1 MLVYQSKIVPKWNI
15 KNEYNYFVASDNN
28 VYNLKTKKKLQM
40 QLKGYTKGYY
50 LSGRFYSLIQ
60 LRKLLVK
67 INKIK
72 CPF

>member
-1 MLVYQSKIVPKWNI
+1 MLVYQNKIVPKWHL
-15 KNEYNYFVASDNN
+15 KNEPNYLIASDNN

-50 LSGRFYSLIQ
+50 LSGKFYSLLQ
-60 LRKLLVK
+60 LRKLLIK
-67 INKIK
+67 INKEI

>member
-1 MLVYQSKIVPKWNI
+1 MLVYKPNIVPKWNI
-15 KNEYNYFVASDNN
+15 KTEENYFVASDNK

-50 LSGRFYSLIQ
+50 LSGKFYSLIQ

-67 INKIK
+67 IEKINYQ
-72 CPF
+72 F